1 MAGGKQYSTGTFYNN
16 RRDLTV
22 LDSNFTQMTEKNDK
36 SSPLFICGRIGEGFW
51 NPGHTL
57 PVKGCLIMLCKQGR
71 SSLTINSRKFLM
83 TAGCMGFITFDMV
96 TVPAEVSDDFEAE
109 FMEAGFEVTQDLFFL
124 VTSGRFWDFIYRH
137 PVFRLPDE
145 LYGAAETWFSLVGWM
160 SENCTGA
167 VRNRLLRNEAEN
179 LILAMSEQAELR
191 LGLLGENTT
200 KNRAW
205 TITNDFVGLLGRH
218 YARHHD
224 VAFYAGCMNITPNYL
239 NIITKRNM
247 GTTAKEQINIQIVRV
262 ASMLLDTTD
271 LSVKQIAERLHYN
284 DPSYM
289 CRIFRKHT
297 GMSPIEYRNKL
308 RLERKV
314 YND

>member
-1 MAGGKQYSTGTFYNN
+1 MAGAKQYSAGTFYNKWC
-16 RRDLTV
+16 DLTV
-22 LDSNFTQMTEKNDK
+22 LNSNFAQMAEKNDK
-36 SSPLFICGRIGEGFW
+36 SSPLFICGRTDGEGW
-51 NPGHTL
+51 NRGHTL
-57 PVKGCLIMLCKQGR
+57 PVKGCLIMLCKQGS

-96 TVPAEVSDDFEAE
+96 TVPAGVSADFEVE

-124 VTSGRFWDFIYRH
+124 VTSGRFWDFIYRS
-137 PVFRLPDE
+137 PVFRLPDA
-145 LYGAAETWFSLVGWM
+145 LYGAAEIWFSQVGWM

-179 LILAMSEQAELR
+179 LILAMSEQAERR

-205 TITNDFVGLLGRH
+205 TLTNDFVGLLGRH

-271 LSVKQIAERLHYN
+271 LSVKQIAEQLHYD

-297 GMSPIEYRNKL
+297 GMSPIEYRNSIRGGEK
-308 RLERKV
+308 
-314 YND
+314 